1 MDNSSI
7 NVQIDGEVIEEIPVE
22 SCGLILSVQKVEGSP
37 QDNYYTTSFEY
48 LNTYYSIVANM
59 DKEEFQKILE
69 NILIKNE

>member
-1 MDNSSI
+1 M
-7 NVQIDGEVIEEIPVE
+7 QIDGEVIEEIPVE